1 MHNRNKLYVV
11 IKTFHL
17 RLTFNTPCIIL
28 ENKFPVELVR
38 ILIFSWTFKL
48 TTSKNMTVLERI
60 TEEQQKNRPS
70 FPCSQFGVLRAV
82 YKDWDVSVESFS
94 AQNYLIATQWCFF
107 FFFFW
112 KNILSPLAT
121 CLRKWSSSYL
131 KTTTMKHHR
140 KKFNSYP
147 VADQKN
153 VSYAVYKNKP
163 HFRDGSFKKNT

>member
-107 FFFFW
+107 FFFSGRTFSHHW
-112 KNILSPLAT
+112 PLVYV
-121 CLRKWSSSYL
+121 SD
-131 KTTTMKHHR
+131 HHR
-140 KKFNSYP
+140 TWKRQQWNIIVRSLI
-147 VADQKN
+147 
-153 VSYAVYKNKP
+153 
-163 HFRDGSFKKNT
+163 HIR

>member
-70 FPCSQFGVLRAV
+70 FPCSQSGVLSAV
-82 YKDWDVSVESFS
+82 YKD
-94 AQNYLIATQWCFF
+94 
-107 FFFFW
+107 
-112 KNILSPLAT
+112 
-121 CLRKWSSSYL
+121 
-131 KTTTMKHHR
+131 
-140 KKFNSYP
+140 
-147 VADQKN
+147 
-153 VSYAVYKNKP
+153 
-163 HFRDGSFKKNT
+163 